1 MSLNTLPVGGNLA
14 NWVDKW
20 LELTSD
26 QWIIEVVQGFK
37 LPWWSKPFQNCE
49 PRPFNLSQT
58 QRDQFSEDIKS
69 LLIKKVIEE
78 TVECP
83 DQFISNVFLRQKP
96 NGKHHMILDL
106 MLLKKFL
113 VLQHF
118 KMESLDSA
126 PDLIS
131 RDDFMAMIYSQ
142 DACFTILVHECDRK
156 FQWKTFSRFVRK
168 S

>member
-1 MSLNTLPVGGNLA
+1 
-14 NWVDKW
+14 
-20 LELTSD
+20 
-26 QWIIEVVQGFK
+26 
-37 LPWWSKPFQNCE
+37 
-49 PRPFNLSQT
+49 
-58 QRDQFSEDIKS
+58 
-69 LLIKKVIEE
+69 
-78 TVECP
+78 
-83 DQFISNVFLRQKP
+83 
-96 NGKHHMILDL
+96 MILDL

-131 RDDFMAMIYSQ
+131 RDDFMAMIYLQ